1 MGRTHQK
8 ARRQARVTCNT
19 HDRAYCMN
27 VEKYRAVVIG
37 AGTMG
42 CGVATAFLAH
52 GWSVCLVEPVPAA
65 LAAAPQRVST
75 LLENMKNTRQSGRLQ
90 VVPAVSDVNW
100 DGVQIVSENAPED
113 LTVKQQI
120 FATLAQAAPDGMALT
135 SNSSTFPVSSIA
147 ENLNNRSAM
156 LGAHFL
162 MPAHLVP
169 LVEVLDT
176 GTACSATV
184 DQVIQILI
192 SIGKKPVRITKEL
205 PGFLV
210 NRMQAALMRE
220 ALALIDEGVASPE
233 DIDRAVRYGF
243 GFRYAACGPIVQK
256 EHSGWDISHKLYAT
270 VFPTLSNSAVAPP
283 VLQRLIDSG
292 ETGMKSGCG
301 FIRWDEN
308 TAKQE
313 RLRFNKSMQR
323 ALDVLA
329 NDDDTPPLDWRD

>member
-1 MGRTHQK
+1 MTS
-8 ARRQARVTCNT
+8 NT
-19 HDRAYCMN
+19 HDQAYYLN
-27 VEKYRAVVIG
+27 DDRHRAVVIG

-42 CGVATAFLAH
+42 CGVAAAFLAR
-52 GWSVCLVEPVPAA
+52 GWSVCLAEPMPAA
-65 LAAAPQRVST
+65 RAATPQRVGA
-75 LLENMKNTRQSGRLQ
+75 LLENMASTRRSERLE
-90 VVPAVSDVNW
+90 VVPAVSDINW
-100 DGVQIVSENAPED
+100 DGVQIVCENAPEN

-120 FATLAQAAPDGMALT
+120 FATLAQVAPDGIALT
-135 SNSSTFPVSSIA
+135 SNSSTFPISVIT

-184 DQVIQILI
+184 DRVIQILI
-192 SIGKKPVRITKEL
+192 SIGKKPVRITKDL

-220 ALALIDEGVASPE
+220 ALALIDEGVATPE
-233 DIDRAVRYGF
+233 DIDSAVRFGF

-270 VFPTLSNSAVAPP
+270 VFPTLSNSTTAPP

-292 ETGMKSGCG
+292 RTGMKSGRG
-301 FIRWDEN
+301 FVLWDEN
-308 TAKQE
+308 TSKQE
-313 RLRFNKSMQR
+313 RIRFNKSMQR

-329 NDDDTPPLDWRD
+329 EDSDAPPLDWRD